1 MNLRIVRALLWEQ
14 FRKTYVLW
22 LCAFGISLLGCL
34 MTVVVVQME
43 ASAAAGDSMKTLDL
57 LRAMDDASGVIWY
70 CLWLAL
76 VLYVASVLS
85 IQNGMG
91 ELQLLI
97 PIHQLRR
104 PVSTFVLVLCRY
116 FYDVFSTGLLVLSSW
131 FLYELALPREVT
143 KDLYL
148 WHILLGTLAITACVR
163 TLAWIFGGLGIPT
176 VILLGPSIYAVLLM
190 APHDFTD
197 WLSGLGAFPLTVT
210 VVVVFLGLALSWM
223 AVARQRSGRHLSWA
237 PLWRLIDARS
247 VRLQKQVL
255 PFTTPH
261 AAMLWFERRRQAY
274 IYPGAIY
281 LLFLAY
287 FGPLALYVA
296 HQEFGGL
303 QLDPA
308 SYRAVQ
314 GDALLLGFLS
324 SIASGTLIA
333 GGLFAFMNQRTYVK
347 SASRFLYLRP
357 ITTMG
362 IARARLQSAGMRV
375 LIALLPF
382 LIFGLIVHEM
392 DQWSSEKT
400 LLDGLLPQF
409 GMLGTLL
416 LLALAFLGVAGAAW
430 SGLWLGNV
438 LFVAWMYVV
447 SLFVAQQ
454 VFIYTFEQMA
464 FVLVSCGGFCAL
476 VLALMVNRCW
486 KRGLMSRK
494 DIGQLLLAGFL
505 LVLAY
510 WTLGNIESLESG
522 RWARQDWT
530 LSEETHI
537 GMAIMGLMVALSLA
551 PRLTVPLIMD
561 WARHR

>member
-1 MNLRIVRALLWEQ
+1 MR
-14 FRKTYVLW
+14 VLE
-22 LCAFGISLLGCL
+22 L
-34 MTVVVVQME
+34 T
-43 ASAAAGDSMKTLDL
+43 
-57 LRAMDDASGVIWY
+57 RAMDDASGVLWY
-70 CLWLAL
+70 CFWLAL

-91 ELQLLI
+91 ELQFLI
-97 PIHQLRR
+97 PVHQLRR

-116 FYDVFSTGLLVLSSW
+116 FYDVFSTGMLVFSSW
-131 FLYELALPREVT
+131 LLYDLALPHGVT
-143 KDLYL
+143 EDLYF
-148 WHILLGTLAITACVR
+148 WHILLSTLAITACVR
-163 TLAWIFGGLGIPT
+163 TLAWIFGGLGLPT
-176 VILLGPSIYAVLLM
+176 VILLGPAIYAVLLM

-210 VVVVFLGLALSWM
+210 VAVLLLGFSLSWM

-237 PLWRLIDARS
+237 PIWRLIDARS
-247 VRLQKQVL
+247 VRPEKQAL

-281 LLFLAY
+281 LLFLGY

-296 HQEFGGL
+296 HQEFKGL

-314 GDALLLGFLS
+314 GDALLLGLLA

-392 DQWSSEKT
+392 DQWSTEKT
-400 LLDGLLPQF
+400 LLGGLLPQF

-416 LLALAFLGVAGAAW
+416 LLALAFVGVAGAAW

-438 LFVAWMYVV
+438 LFVAWMNVV

-454 VFIYTFEQMA
+454 VFVYSFEQMA
-464 FVLVSCGGFCAL
+464 FVLVSCGGFCTL
-476 VLALMVNRCW
+476 VLAFLGNRCW
-486 KRGLMSRK
+486 KHGLLSRM
-494 DIGQLLLAGFL
+494 DIGQLLLACVL

-510 WTLGNIESLESG
+510 WTLGNFELLESG

-530 LSEETHI
+530 WSEETPI
-537 GMAIMGLMVALSLA
+537 GMAIMGLMVAVSLV
-551 PRLTVPLIMD
+551 PRLTVPVIMD

>member
-1 MNLRIVRALLWEQ
+1 
-14 FRKTYVLW
+14 
-22 LCAFGISLLGCL
+22 
-34 MTVVVVQME
+34 MTFVVVQME
-43 ASAAAGDSMKTLDL
+43 ASAAVGDSMKTLDL

-70 CLWLAL
+70 CLCLAL

-85 IQNGMG
+85 IQNGIG

-97 PIHQLRR
+97 PVHQLRR

-116 FYDVFSTGLLVLSSW
+116 FYDVISTGMLVLSSW
-131 FLYELALPREVT
+131 LLYELALPREVT
-143 KDLYL
+143 KELYL

-163 TLAWIFGGLGIPT
+163 TLAWIFGGLGMPT
-176 VILLGPSIYAVLLM
+176 VILLAPSLYAVLLL
-190 APHDFTD
+190 APQDFTD
-197 WLSGLGAFPLTVT
+197 WLSRLGAYPLTVT
-210 VVVVFLGLALSWM
+210 VVVVFLGFALSWM

-247 VRLQKQVL
+247 VRPEKQAL

-281 LLFLAY
+281 LLFMAY
-287 FGPLALYVA
+287 FGPLALYVS

-303 QLDPA
+303 QLEPA

-314 GDALLLGFLS
+314 GDALLLGLLA

-347 SASRFLYLRP
+347 PASRFLYLRP

-362 IARARLQSAGMRV
+362 IARARLRSAGMRV

-382 LIFGLIVHEM
+382 AILGIVVHQM
-392 DQWSSEKT
+392 DQFSMDKT
-400 LLDGLLPQF
+400 LLGGLMPQF

-416 LLALAFLGVAGAAW
+416 LLALSILGVAGAAW

-438 LFVAWMYVV
+438 LVVAWMYVV

-510 WTLGNIESLESG
+510 WTLGNFELLESG
-522 RWARQDWT
+522 RWTKQDW
-530 LSEETHI
+530 SWSVEAPF
-537 GMAIMGLMVALSLA
+537 GMALLGLMVALSLV
-551 PRLTVPLIMD
+551 PRLTVPVIMD